1 MGAKDQKVSQ
11 RSWATAHS
19 DCRRVLFPAGPCV
32 PQLDFLFR
40 QTPGP
45 SGQEKKR
52 LHKETRLN
60 AKGMIT
66 PKIRDENIRVFLLE
80 NRCNALQTS
89 GREEVMSL
97 FDDSDGT

>member
-11 RSWATAHS
+11 RSWAGACS
-19 DCRRVLFPAGPCV
+19 DCRQVLFPAVPCV

-40 QTPGP
+40 QAPGP

-52 LHKETRLN
+52 LHKEARLN

-66 PKIRDENIRVFLLE
+66 PKTRD
-80 NRCNALQTS
+80 
-89 GREEVMSL
+89 
-97 FDDSDGT
+97 

>member
-11 RSWATAHS
+11 RSWAAARS
-19 DCRRVLFPAGPCV
+19 VLFPAGPCI

-66 PKIRDENIRVFLLE
+66 PKI
-80 NRCNALQTS
+80 
-89 GREEVMSL
+89 
-97 FDDSDGT
+97 